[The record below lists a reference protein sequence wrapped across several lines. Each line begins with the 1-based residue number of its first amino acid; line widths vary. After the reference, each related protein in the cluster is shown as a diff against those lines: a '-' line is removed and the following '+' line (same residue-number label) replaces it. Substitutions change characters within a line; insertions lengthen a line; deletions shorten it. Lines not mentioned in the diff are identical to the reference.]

1 MPSRWGAAWAF
12 VAVALAAC
20 TSGSGSDDPS
30 PAAAAS
36 SQVTPTEQV
45 EIDGIVIDEPDWK
58 ASGANWRLRVSWE
71 EPDDVAVDHYE
82 LRRDGV
88 TVDREIEA
96 TTFLDDDV
104 EPGARY
110 RYQVVGVDLD
120 GVETHA
126 ATASI
131 TTDRPRLSE
140 ARLQGT
146 FTVRMVV
153 ERASGTNDPVRGG
166 AIYFT
171 FDPRCRSGACDVRW
185 TVRGARTRG
194 TLLRADAVYDR
205 DAANAVVRA
214 QLLRRCDRRDGR
226 RATPGQRGGPVARSM
241 ASDDVRGRDRRGLVV
256 RWVHDRDDRL
266 GRPGIAAGLSPPWN
280 PPPRTLR
287 IPTA

>member
-20 TSGSGSDDPS
+20 TSGSGSDDPP
-30 PAAAAS
+30 PAAVAS
-36 SQVTPTEQV
+36 SQVTPTERV

-58 ASGANWRLRVSWE
+58 ASGANWRLRVSWD
-71 EPDDVAVDHYE
+71 EPDGIALDHYE
-82 LRRDGV
+82 VRRDGV

-96 TTFLDDDV
+96 TVFVDDDV

-110 RYQVVGVDLD
+110 RYRVVGVDRE
-120 GVETHA
+120 GVETRA
-126 ATASI
+126 ATVSI

-146 FTVRMVV
+146 FTVRMAV

-166 AIYFT
+166 AIFFT

-194 TLLRADAVYDR
+194 TLLRADAVYTAMLRTPLFVRNCFGDVIDETVDVR
-205 DAANAVVRA
+205 LRVSGAA
-214 QLLRRCDRRDGR
+214 
-226 RATPGQRGGPVARSM
+226 P
-241 ASDDVRGRDRRGLVV
+241 VRGRWRATTFEGSIDEVSSYGGCMTATIDWGVRGSLQ
-256 RWVHDRDDRL
+256 
-266 GRPGIAAGLSPPWN
+266 A
-280 PPPRTLR
+280 
-287 IPTA
+287 